1 MHLEDGESTMNKKLA
16 EVTELPHL
24 GLAERGRGFHSLMSA
39 IESSRIE
46 VTDLSAASLSGVLS
60 GVISGEGPTTNGR
73 VHFSRALDRED
84 ALPCERSADTDIDSE
99 ILVWI
104 ASHVHSKKRLKS
116 TLMGISAFL
125 TGIGATLS
133 IAAPSFTSVVDLIA

>member
-1 MHLEDGESTMNKKLA
+1 MHLGDGESTMNKKPA

-24 GLAERGRGFHSLMSA
+24 NLAEHGRGFHGLMSA
-39 IESSRIE
+39 IESSRIAGRFGNLLVKSVAHCVLAE
-46 VTDLSAASLSGVLS
+46 TGRTVPPRRVALAPATELSSWA
-60 GVISGEGPTTNGR
+60 N
-73 VHFSRALDRED
+73 
-84 ALPCERSADTDIDSE
+84 RSTDTDIDSE

-133 IAAPSFTSVVDLIA
+133 IAAPSLTSVVDLIA